1 MPSLSAY
8 FEYRQPLPLF
18 RALLSLGNLV
28 AAAVLIVFA
37 LPLPLPLC
45 KFPLSFFTLIESE
58 DVREDAAR
66 NLLDFMLRDAG
77 IVDELFAST
86 QDSPPSYADGDFEG
100 VLGVFEMEKRRYLSS
115 ICVVS

>member
-1 MPSLSAY
+1 MHPERDGKTPSLSAY

-37 LPLPLPLC
+37 LPLPLPLS
-45 KFPLSFFTLIESE
+45 KSPLSFFTLIESE

-66 NLLDFMLRDAG
+66 DLLDFMLRDAG
-77 IVDELFAST
+77 IVNELLSPT
-86 QDSPPSYADGDFEG
+86 QDSPPSCTGG
-100 VLGVFEMEKRRYLSS
+100 
-115 ICVVS
+115 

>member
-1 MPSLSAY
+1 MHPERDGKTPSLSAY

-28 AAAVLIVFA
+28 SAAVLIVFA

-66 NLLDFMLRDAG
+66 DLLDFMLRG
-77 IVDELFAST
+77 CRS
-86 QDSPPSYADGDFEG
+86 
-100 VLGVFEMEKRRYLSS
+100 
-115 ICVVS
+115 C